1 MAACGLV
8 TMISFSSHSEA
19 VTLSWTPAGSG
30 DWDLTTA
37 NWDPDGA
44 GPMGDGPWAQREIAL
59 FNGAGGEI
67 RVVEP
72 IEVSRVIF
80 GTNGYTLSGG
90 PLSLVEKNAGEFVD
104 FAADGNIIGTVDNS
118 IVSLNNVWVNFFQE
132 TGTVVFNGE
141 STYVGKTSVR
151 GGVLELNGTV
161 FSTIV
166 DVETGATLRLGADER
181 LNDLSVVTTGAL
193 APGGTVELGGNETIK
208 TYHSVGGDLTGNGT
222 LTADIYDLEE
232 AASTAAGANLGSGQ
246 LNVDGPG
253 TTTLGGDA
261 AAEDVNVDSGELLV
275 NGELTGVTDLAIVP
289 DSIVTLG
296 ADERVN
302 DQAIIQ
308 NTGGTLNLGGTET
321 VQGMNSSGT
330 LGGNGILAA
339 KGGDIN
345 LLDGHDSLAGT
356 TLESLQ
362 GSSFQ
367 VTSNGAVAIQGTA
380 GSLLAGDNGIIDAS
394 ILDIQSGTLTLG
406 GLMSDS
412 AGIVNVRTGATL
424 QSGSA
429 DRFLGDRATV
439 NLERNG
445 TWNLAGTEAIGTLNS
460 TGLLD
465 GSGVLTAVTFQLSD
479 GAVTEVGAD
488 LGSGRLVSGPGI
500 VTLNGDAAA
509 NFVEV
514 NEGTLNLNGQL
525 TGATEVAI
533 ASGATLLNGSAE
545 RVNDDATVRLANGG
559 LWTLSGDE
567 AIGTFVSSGLI
578 NGGSTLT
585 ASLYELSND
594 AVIPLG
600 TDLGTGVLNSG
611 PGLVTLDG
619 DAAASQ
625 VNVTGGTLNLNGQ
638 LTDVTDLGIASDGTL
653 VNGSADRV
661 ADSATVTVANGG
673 TWTLNG
679 DETIKVL
686 DSSGLL
692 NGGSTLTAENY
703 VLRNGAVVPVGTN
716 LGGGQLAT
724 GPGDVTLD
732 GNSAAED
739 LDVNGGTLTL
749 NGELT
754 AVTDLTIADGGT
766 LVNGSAERIANGAT
780 VNLAN
785 GGTLTLTGDET
796 VALLNASG
804 LLNGDGTLNAAAYNL
819 SNGATTAVGVNLGA
833 GQLVSG
839 PGEVTL
845 GGDAAAEDVDVDA
858 GTLTL
863 DGELT
868 AVTDLSIADGATVV
882 NGAAERIANGAT
894 VNLANGGTLTLNGE
908 EAVALLNASGL
919 LNGDGTL
926 IAGTYNLSNGAATAA
941 GANLGAG
948 QLVSGPGDVTLG
960 GDAAAG
966 DVDVNAGTLTLDGK
980 LTEVTDLSIAD
991 GATVV
996 NGAAERIA
1004 NGATVNL
1011 ANGGTLTLNG
1021 EETVALLNASGLL
1034 NGDGTLIA
1042 GTYNLSNGAAT
1053 AAGANLGAG
1062 QLVSGPGDVTLG
1074 GDAAAE
1080 DVDVNAGTLTL
1091 DGELTGVTDLSIAD
1105 GATVVNGAAE
1115 RIANGATV
1123 NLANGGTLT
1132 LNGEETVAL
1141 LNASGLL
1148 NGDGTLIAGVYNL
1161 SDGAVT
1167 EVGADLGAGQL
1178 VSGPGEVTING
1189 DAAAEDVDVKAGT
1202 LTLNG
1207 ELTGVMDL
1215 SISDGATLV
1224 NGSGERLANGATVNL
1239 SNGGTLTLNG
1249 DEVVALVN
1257 TSGLLNGAGTLTAGT
1272 YRLSNGAVT
1281 EVGADL
1287 GRGQLVSGPGLVS
1300 LYGDAAAEDVDVS
1313 AGTLNLNGELT
1324 GVTDLS
1330 IADGAT
1336 LVNGAAERIADGA
1349 TVNLLNG
1356 GTLTLNGDELVALV
1370 NASGLLDG
1378 AGTLTAGTY
1387 RLSDGAVT
1395 AAGANL
1401 GGGQLVSGPG
1411 DVTLGGDSAAED
1423 VDVNAGTLN
1432 LNGRLTAVTDLDVA
1446 NGAKLVNGSAERITS
1461 DATVNLANGGVF
1473 TLNGD
1478 QTLANLNSTGLL
1490 NGAGT
1495 LSAAAYN
1502 LSNGAVTSAN
1512 AHLGDGTLNV
1522 GPGNVILN
1530 GDTGADTINLNSGSL
1545 VTSGDVTNASGIF
1558 TLSPNTIWF
1567 VNGASQYNT
1576 LRGEGTVNPGGAN
1589 GDIFVNRGNVSPGI
1603 GDDLGVIEIDGD
1615 YTERGTLQSQLD
1627 PSIVGGLYLGSDL
1640 LRGSGALVLTDD
1652 GILSPSPINGL
1663 TSEGVLI
1670 GHRFNIID
1678 AARGI
1683 SGSWGEIT
1691 DGNNA
1696 GAGGR
1701 TIDSQFFFDVAT
1713 GDMVA
1718 LGLMGDQTTSDFEDL
1733 TENKLTILD
1742 AVIDGATDSAGN
1754 YDSADG
1760 AEGTVLNGIL
1770 TTGEAGDLD
1779 TRVESLGAL
1788 SPEGYAGSIDY
1799 TLQATRNYSRVIMD
1813 GTPLFYNSKY
1823 ELSVGYTNLGLA
1835 SASSNDA
1842 NDYDLQ
1848 SNGAYIG
1855 IQSNTTTDFTF
1866 GSYLAFDSGSI
1877 DAGRLDL
1884 DAKGIVFGGYVEFA
1898 PQNPMNRWRGWGALS
1913 YGSYEFDGS
1922 RTGFLSEL
1930 SVPNFDGSAFMIGAG
1945 VDYLAYENNGL
1956 RLIPNAGLSFFSAS
1970 TDGFTEKGGA
1980 DALSIDGQ
1988 DQNSTLLQLAFRLE
2002 YQKPGEKFSFRGEMG
2017 WQHDLSDTHRD
2028 VVATLGSTDFRVNAP
2043 GLGEDAFFLDVGAA
2057 YDFNERYQLNAGY
2070 HAEFRRDADT
2080 LNSFNLGLKA
2090 RF

>member
-926 IAGTYNLSNGAATAA
+926 IAGTYNLS
-941 GANLGAG
+941 
-948 QLVSGPGDVTLG
+948 D
-960 GDAAAG
+960 
-966 DVDVNAGTLTLDGK
+966 
-980 LTEVTDLSIAD
+980 
-991 GATVV
+991 
-996 NGAAERIA
+996 
-1004 NGATVNL
+1004 
-1011 ANGGTLTLNG
+1011 
-1021 EETVALLNASGLL
+1021 
-1034 NGDGTLIA
+1034 
-1042 GTYNLSNGAAT
+1042 GAAT

-1167 EVGADLGAGQL
+1167 VVGADLGAGQL

-1189 DAAAEDVDVKAGT
+1189 DVKAGT